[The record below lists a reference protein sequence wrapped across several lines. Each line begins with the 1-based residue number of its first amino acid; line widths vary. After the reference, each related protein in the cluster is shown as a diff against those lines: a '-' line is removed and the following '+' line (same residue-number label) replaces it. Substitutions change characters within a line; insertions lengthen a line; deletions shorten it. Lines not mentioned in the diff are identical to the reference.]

1 MRPSRIIKPGKRIGH
16 LHVLS
21 HILDGSG
28 KGSWECECDCGR
40 IITRATPSSMTPHGS
55 HSHPSRPS
63 RRRTPWP
70 AT

>member
-28 KGSWECECDCGR
+28 KAVGNANATAAGS
-40 IITRATPSSMTPHGS
+40 
-55 HSHPSRPS
+55 
-63 RRRTPWP
+63 
-70 AT
+70 